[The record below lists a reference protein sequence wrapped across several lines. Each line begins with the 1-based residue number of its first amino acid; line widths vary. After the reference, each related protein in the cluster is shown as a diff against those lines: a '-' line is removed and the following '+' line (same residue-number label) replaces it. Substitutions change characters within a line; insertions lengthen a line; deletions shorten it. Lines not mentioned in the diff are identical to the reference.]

1 VSERERREALYTEL
15 GGKTLDAARRCVM
28 ELSEAMVSDDN
39 DEIIEITLTG
49 DEVEW
54 QEIAA
59 VLKESDSDLA
69 TEIGLRILDAV
80 RNAGS

>member
-1 VSERERREALYTEL
+1 MEVIDALVNE
-15 GGKTLDAARRCVM
+15 
-28 ELSEAMVSDDN
+28 DN
-39 DEIIEITLTG
+39 DDIIEISFTG
-49 DEVEW
+49 DEDEW

-80 RNAGS
+80 KHARA